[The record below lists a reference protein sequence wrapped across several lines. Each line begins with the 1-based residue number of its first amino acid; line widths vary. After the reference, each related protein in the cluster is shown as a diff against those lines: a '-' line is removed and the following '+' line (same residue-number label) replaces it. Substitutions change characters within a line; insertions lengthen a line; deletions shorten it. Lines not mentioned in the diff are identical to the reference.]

1 MIRVIVIGA
10 PGKMG
15 QRVIAQLR
23 TDPEL
28 QLVGALAHAAH
39 PDLGRDAGEVAGGGA
54 LGVSV
59 VHELEPLLTQTDV
72 IIDFSVADATLAYM
86 PKIAAAGKAMVIGTT
101 GFTDSQQD
109 EIERLSADMRCFL
122 APNMS
127 LGVNVLFQVVRQVA
141 AALGAD
147 YDVEIMEAHHRTKVD
162 APSGTALRMASII
175 AETLGRNL
183 DDVGVYGRQGMIGE
197 RSDTEIGIQ
206 VIRAGDIIGEHTVIF
221 GGMGERLELIH
232 RSQNRD
238 NFARGGLRAA
248 KWVVQQPAGLYSM
261 EDLLRQD

>member
-10 PGKMG
+10 PGRMG

-28 QLVGALAHAAH
+28 QLVGALAHASH

-54 LGVSV
+54 LGVAV
-59 VHELEPLLTQTDV
+59 VHELEALLTQTDV
-72 IIDFSVADATLAYM
+72 IIDVSVADATLSYM
-86 PKIAAAGKAMVIGTT
+86 PKIAAAGKAMVIGRT

-122 APNMS
+122 APKMS

-162 APSGTALRMASII
+162 APSGTAHGS
-175 AETLGRNL
+175 
-183 DDVGVYGRQGMIGE
+183 
-197 RSDTEIGIQ
+197 
-206 VIRAGDIIGEHTVIF
+206 
-221 GGMGERLELIH
+221 
-232 RSQNRD
+232 
-238 NFARGGLRAA
+238 
-248 KWVVQQPAGLYSM
+248 
-261 EDLLRQD
+261 